1 VIALRKNSGSIQ
13 GEVRVN
19 GFLQEP
25 VTFRRCSG
33 YVEQFD
39 VQSPQL
45 TVRETVL
52 FSARLRLD
60 PKKVKTDADVQ
71 AFTDQV
77 LRTLELKPLTD
88 LLVGSDEEGG
98 LSFEQRKRLSI
109 AVELAASPSI
119 IFLDEPTTGLDS
131 RSAILVVKLLR
142 KIADQ
147 GRTVCATIHQPSS
160 QVFDLFVS
168 SSFDDCAWLI
178 RVLPFKLS
186 HPSLIFDLEM
196 TLG

>member
-1 VIALRKNSGSIQ
+1 MRKNTGTVS
-13 GEVRVN
+13 GEVLLN
-19 GFLQEP
+19 GFPQEA
-25 VTFRRCSG
+25 VSFRRCSG

-60 PKKVKTDADVQ
+60 PKRVKTDPEKQ
-71 AFTDQV
+71 QFCDQV
-77 LRTLELKPLTD
+77 LRTLGLTPLAHS
-88 LLVGSDEEGG
+88 LVGGDEDGG
-98 LSFEQRKRLSI
+98 LTFEQKKRLSI

-119 IFLDEPTTGLDS
+119 LFLDEPTTGLDS
-131 RSAILVVKLLR
+131 RSALLVVKLLR

-160 QVFDLFVS
+160 AVFDMFVS
-168 SSFDDCAWLI
+168 IAWCPLLLILRCASSHEVSC
-178 RVLPFKLS
+178 
-186 HPSLIFDLEM
+186 IFLR
-196 TLG
+196 TTFYY